1 MYLEVAKLKDWTA
14 ILTDELSTEVTGGSD
29 ETQVTAG
36 TVIKR
41 GIYFSLVNKF
51 IPYNSIFQSLSL
63 SLC

>member
-36 TVIKR
+36 IVIKR
-41 GIYFSLVNKF
+41 GIYFS
-51 IPYNSIFQSLSL
+51 
-63 SLC
+63 

>member
-1 MYLEVAKLKDWTA
+1 MYLEVAKLKDRTA

-41 GIYFSLVNKF
+41 GIYFS
-51 IPYNSIFQSLSL
+51 
-63 SLC
+63 